1 MFGFLNNP
9 IVHWS
14 YSIGW
19 LLDEFMHIQV
29 ENAIVKAIQ
38 YVWFIVLSFVEFTT
52 IDNGSS
58 ICVHVYVINCYIR
71 VPNLVCID
79 RIVNGLGFINFI

>member
-1 MFGFLNNP
+1 M
-9 IVHWS
+9 HWS
-14 YSIGW
+14 NFLGCIF
-19 LLDEFMHIQV
+19 LEFMHIQV